1 MTFLFGLC
9 KIFVMALV
17 LGVGTG
23 LEVEE
28 WLEARQGADFMTVLW
43 HQKSPSEVE
52 FKFVH
57 S

>member
-1 MTFLFGLC
+1 M
-9 KIFVMALV
+9 VALV
-17 LGVGTG
+17 LGVGAG

-28 WLEARQGADFMTVLW
+28 WLEAQEGPDFMTVLW
-43 HQKSPSEVE
+43 HQKSPSEEE